1 MLVKDSIKDSVNIFL
16 LFSAALLSVVPW
28 FENIF
33 RIKGNI
39 FSILCLLAINFILFN
54 KLNLKKSLFF
64 CLPFFILALLSVFY
78 WEELYLLKIQIYFYL
93 AIFTATSLDVQLLKK
108 FTEFSS
114 NILCIILFLSVLS
127 FFYRHYGNPPLFEI
141 LNPDGRSNFFY
152 LTSFGNE
159 SQNRVS
165 GIFDEPG
172 TLSFISSIIVFL
184 RDKFSLSFKKSI
196 SILFLGIFTVSIA
209 HFIFFSMYLLHL
221 LLKEKSLRSPKN
233 YVFFLILF
241 SICLFL
247 NQNRFTEVLGQDR
260 ISAFLGA
267 FALLDSRSFLFG
279 MDSVCQLGKF
289 DCVGNLKFNDIVV
302 PFYGDN
308 PLSLLVHYGIFI
320 SFPYYFFMLY
330 FFHYAIKRSS
340 LILFAI
346 FLLLLQRPYIMSFGY
361 SVLLSF
367 IIFAFVRE
375 RKSLNYD

>member
-1 MLVKDSIKDSVNIFL
+1 MLVKDFVNIFL
-16 LFSAALLSVVPW
+16 LFSAALISVVPW

-33 RIKGNI
+33 RLKGNI

-54 KLNLKKSLFF
+54 KLNLRKALFL

-93 AIFTATSLDVQLLKK
+93 AILTATSVDDRLLKK
-108 FTEFSS
+108 FIEFSS
-114 NILCIILFLSVLS
+114 TILCIILFLSVIS
-127 FFYRHYGNPPLFEI
+127 FFYRYYGNPSLFEI

-152 LTSFGNE
+152 LTSFGTE
-159 SQNRVS
+159 TQNRVS

-196 SILFLGIFTVSIA
+196 FILFLGIFTISIA
-209 HFIFFSMYLLHL
+209 HFIFFSIYLLHL
-221 LLKEKSLRSPKN
+221 LIKVRSLKSLKN
-233 YVFFLILF
+233 YVFFFILF
-241 SICLFL
+241 SIFLFL
-247 NQNRFTEVLGQDR
+247 IHSRFTEFLGQDR
-260 ISAFLGA
+260 ISAFFNA
-267 FALLDSRSFLFG
+267 YALLDSRSFLFG

-289 DCVGNLKFNDIVV
+289 DCVGNLKFNDILV
-302 PFYGDN
+302 PLYGDN
-308 PLSLLVHYGIFI
+308 PLTLLVHYGIFI

-330 FFHYAIKRSS
+330 LLHIAIRKSS

-346 FLLLLQRPYIMSFGY
+346 FLLLLQRPYIMSFGF
-361 SVLLSF
+361 SILLSF
-367 IIFAFVRE
+367 VIIALLRE